1 MKGYWN
7 HADEDAKVFVDGRVR
22 TGDVGVLDADG
33 YLKIVDRLKDMISV
47 GAFTVFPS
55 QIEAVL
61 YRHPDVREALAI
73 GIPAPSMRERPRS
86 FVTLNAGAT
95 IPGAALSHWLT
106 PPLATHARVAS
117 RSLRQGHSHA
127 ATGGYRIGEYG
138 SISEV

>member
-1 MKGYWN
+1 MVVFFLMIRRPPISTRTDTLFPYTTLFRSPGEPGEITFAGPQVMKGYWN

-47 GAFTVFPS
+47 GGFKVFPS

-73 GIPAPSMRERPRS
+73 GITDAYMGDRTKA
-86 FVTLNAGAT
+86 FVTPN
-95 IPGAALSHWLT
+95 
-106 PPLATHARVAS
+106 
-117 RSLRQGHSHA
+117 
-127 ATGGYRIGEYG
+127 E
-138 SISEV
+138 

>member
-47 GAFTVFPS
+47 GGFKVFPS

-61 YRHPDVREALAI
+61 YRHPDVREGLTI
-73 GIPAPSMRERPRS
+73 GIRDTALGGS
-86 FVTLNAGAT
+86 TNASG
-95 IPGAALSHWLT
+95 T
-106 PPLATHARVAS
+106 PN
-117 RSLRQGHSHA
+117 QGG
-127 ATGGYRIGEYG
+127 TVRGGP
-138 SISEV
+138 